1 MVPIDLDI
9 DMIRCFVEVASTGS
23 FTKAGKN
30 IGLTQSGVSV
40 KIRRLE
46 DRISTQ
52 VFNRTSKSLSLT
64 LEGEILLENPKLPE
78 NYE

>member
-1 MVPIDLDI
+1 MTDYHELMVPIDLDI
-9 DMIRCFVEVASTGS
+9 DMLRFFMKVAKTGS

-46 DRISTQ
+46 ER
-52 VFNRTSKSLSLT
+52 LSAQ
-64 LEGEILLENPKLPE
+64 IF
-78 NYE
+78 